1 MSLSTRNNVPD
12 VDITINNNPLK
23 VDDNVK
29 YLGIQVSNNISW
41 SKQISNVCKKL
52 SHGFQML
59 RRLKSIIPVNDMITI
74 YIT

>member
-1 MSLSTRNNVPD
+1 MSLSMRNDVHE
-12 VDITINNNPLK
+12 VDIMINNNTLK

-52 SHGFQML
+52 GHGFQML
-59 RRLKSIIPVNDMITI
+59 RRLMV
-74 YIT
+74 